1 MKLTSKSS
9 CFLRSMSQLVG
20 RPSLVAILSNGKDS
34 FWTSSWTAVSLA
46 VCVRAVSDQRNINLQ
61 RPVCHH
67 SKCFHESLFSFFW
80 CNKTNRD
87 ETMGKINCKQKKRK
101 CNLAVTK
108 KTDVGWTNDKKKN
121 TNKKYEWRVE
131 GLRYVRLSIQSPVSR
146 LRSLAASSDPSSL
159 RSTSLRPIKLITDAR
174 EPGEAETWFPSTRSQ
189 KRKRK
194 TCH

>member
-67 SKCFHESLFSFFW
+67 SKCFRESLFSFFW

-87 ETMGKINCKQKKRK
+87 ETMGKINCKQKKESATLQWQRK
-101 CNLAVTK
+101 QMLAEQMI
-108 KTDVGWTNDKKKN
+108 KKKQQQ
-121 TNKKYEWRVE
+121 KIWMESWKASDMLGSVSSH
-131 GLRYVRLSIQSPVSR
+131 LSAGWEVWQLVQIHLPLDQHP
-146 LRSLAASSDPSSL
+146 SDQLS
-159 RSTSLRPIKLITDAR
+159 
-174 EPGEAETWFPSTRSQ
+174 
-189 KRKRK
+189 
-194 TCH
+194 